1 MATCSTSLVRRNRAR
16 RLAVAGQPSRHRERR
31 VREATPGNE
40 TGRMLVAFAPFAFPS
55 GLRRPES
62 AERFAVRALAQLLE
76 RPFADL
82 ANPLARHAH
91 ERADLLERHRLRA
104 FLEPVVEI
112 EDLPLARR
120 EILLEYAI
128 DKFAHQLVIGDF
140 LDLRAVD
147 AGEAFAQR

>member
-1 MATCSTSLVRRNRAR
+1 MRF
-16 RLAVAGQPSRHRERR
+16 
-31 VREATPGNE
+31 
-40 TGRMLVAFAPFAFPS
+40 AFAPFAFPT
-55 GLRRPES
+55 GLRRPEP
-62 AERFAVRALAQLLE
+62 AECFAVWALAQLLE

-91 ERADLLERHRLRA
+91 QRADLLERHRLRA

-128 DKFAHQLVIGDF
+128 DEFAHQLVVGDLF
-140 LDLRAVD
+140 DLSAVD
-147 AGEAFAQR
+147 AGETLAQSRCFAI